1 MALIAVPFIPFD
13 GFKWSLSDENATK
26 LLEGMLNV
34 PAIFSSPGTRDERR
48 IQIASMLT
56 NPKNKVWTVWQGADM
71 VGVTVLVGIAY
82 GIDAEAHFVFFDKKI
97 FGRKALIYKL
107 LGVIFQELKLQRVSV
122 EIPEHLTPLIR
133 FVRSK
138 LGFKYEGE
146 DIALEH
152 PATKL
157 LKEYVDNPAQWLA
170 RIGAR
175 RESAYWR
182 SETEEWVA
190 LIRLRLLRSEY
201 DAQCQAATDS
211 AIS

>member
-1 MALIAVPFIPFD
+1 MSLIAVPFVPFD
-13 GFKWSLSDENATK
+13 GIKWSLSNENATK

-34 PAIFSSPGTRDERR
+34 PAIFSSPGTRDERKV
-48 IQIASMLT
+48 QIASMLT

-82 GIDAEAHFVFFDKKI
+82 GIDAEAHFVFFDRKI

-107 LGVIFQELKLQRVSV
+107 LGVIFTELKLQRVSV

-138 LGFKYEGE
+138 LGFKFEGE
-146 DIALEH
+146 DIAAKH
-152 PATKL
+152 PL
-157 LKEYVDNPAQWLA
+157 LKLSDYVGHPERWIA

-175 RESAYWR
+175 REKAYWR
-182 SETEEWVA
+182 ADTEEWVD

-201 DAQCQAATDS
+201 DQQCQAAIDS
-211 AIS
+211 ATS

>member
-1 MALIAVPFIPFD
+1 MLIAMPFVPFD
-13 GFKWSLSDENATK
+13 GIKCSLSDENATK
-26 LLEGMLNV
+26 LLEGILNV

-48 IQIASMLT
+48 VQIASMLT
-56 NPKNKVWTVWQGADM
+56 NPKNKVWTVWEGANM

-82 GIDAEAHFVFFDKKI
+82 GIDAEAHFVFFDRKI

-138 LGFKYEGE
+138 LHFKYEGE
-146 DIALEH
+146 DLASEH
-152 PATKL
+152 PMTKKL
-157 LKEYVDNPAQWLA
+157 SEYVNNTAKWVA
-170 RIGAR
+170 SIGAR
-175 RESAYWR
+175 RERAYWR
-182 SETEEWVA
+182 EDTGEWVD

-201 DAQCQAATDS
+201 DQQCQTAIDS
-211 AIS
+211 ATN